1 MNQLGVDQLS
11 FASEQQ
17 IDQIYQNYYVNKD
30 CVINIIALN
39 SYSCSDT
46 DWKKNVVSILYYQ
59 LEKKQVTSASTT
71 QFVDCLKI
79 QF

>member
-39 SYSCSDT
+39 S
-46 DWKKNVVSILYYQ
+46 
-59 LEKKQVTSASTT
+59 
-71 QFVDCLKI
+71 
-79 QF
+79 